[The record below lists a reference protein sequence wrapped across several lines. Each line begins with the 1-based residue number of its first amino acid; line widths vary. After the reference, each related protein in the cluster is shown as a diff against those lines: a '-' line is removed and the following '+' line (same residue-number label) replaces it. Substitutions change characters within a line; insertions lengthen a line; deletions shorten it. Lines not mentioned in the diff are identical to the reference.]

1 MDSPGKI
8 TQIPQYQKR
17 KIQYVAIKII
27 DTVMEGQKDNLNLG
41 FLNLGQKVLMNLSSV

>member
-8 TQIPQYQKR
+8 TQIPQYQNIKR

-41 FLNLGQKVLMNLSSV
+41 QKVLMNLSSV